1 MNASL
6 QNLSLQTLRV
16 IAFPGAPNLPVF
28 AAMELGFFAENGV
41 SVDLSTTPSSVFQFE
56 KFAAGEFEIA
66 MTAYD
71 NVVAYSEGL
80 GAVQVPDDFDMS
92 VIMGATQI
100 ALSFVTQPDV
110 KTYADIKG
118 RTLAL
123 DALATGFAFVLY
135 EMLADGGLTPE
146 DYTRVPVGA
155 TPKRWESVRDGEH
168 AGALTIEP
176 FTSIAR
182 AQGFNVLDDSSRLYP
197 DYQGGVVG
205 VRTDWAKANGDAIR
219 GYIRG
224 YLKGL
229 EWVLDSQN
237 VEAASALLLKN
248 MPAIKPGVVGAVMKS
263 LLSPKS
269 GLTPKGAILREG
281 MKTVLALRSA
291 HGKAGAELTDI
302 DKYLDL
308 SFYNEVTG

>member
-1 MNASL
+1 MSSV
-6 QNLSLQTLRV
+6 QELRV

-28 AAMELGFFAENGV
+28 AAIEHGFFTDAGV
-41 SVDLSTTPSSVFQFE
+41 SVDLTTTPSSVFQFE
-56 KFAAGEFEIA
+56 KFAAGEFDIA

-71 NVVAYSEGL
+71 NVVAYSEGQ
-80 GAVQVPDDFDMS
+80 GAVQVPDDFDMR

-100 ALSFVTQPDV
+100 ELAFVTQPDV

-135 EMLADGGLTPE
+135 EMLTDGGLTPE
-146 DYTRVPVGA
+146 DYERVPVGA
-155 TPKRWESVRDGEH
+155 TPKRWESVRDGTH
-168 AGALTIEP
+168 AGTLTIEP

-182 AQGFNVLDDSSRLYP
+182 AQGFNVLDVSSRLYP

-205 VRTDWAKANGDAIR
+205 TCSSWAQANGDAVR

-229 EWVLDSQN
+229 EWVLDPQN
-237 VEAASALLLKN
+237 AEAASALLLAK

-269 GLTPKGAILREG
+269 GLTPKGAILRKG
-281 MKTVLALRSA
+281 MKTVLDLRSA
-291 HGKAGAELTDI
+291 HGKTGTALTDI

-308 SFYNEVTG
+308 SFYQEVTG

>member
-6 QNLSLQTLRV
+6 QDIRV

-28 AAMELGFFAENGV
+28 AAMELGFFAENGL
-41 SVDLSTTPSSVFQFE
+41 SIDLATTPSSVFQFE

-80 GAVQVPDDFDMS
+80 GAVQVAADFDPRI
-92 VIMGATQI
+92 VMGATQI

-168 AGALTIEP
+168 AGTLTIEP

-197 DYQGGVVG
+197 DYQGGVVA
-205 VRTDWAKANGDAIR
+205 VRSDWAAGNGDAVR
-219 GYIRG
+219 GSIKG

-229 EWVLDSQN
+229 DWALDPQN
-237 VEAASALLLKN
+237 AEAASALLLKT

-281 MKTVLALRSA
+281 MNTVLALRTK
-291 HGKAGAELTDI
+291 HGKAGAELSDI